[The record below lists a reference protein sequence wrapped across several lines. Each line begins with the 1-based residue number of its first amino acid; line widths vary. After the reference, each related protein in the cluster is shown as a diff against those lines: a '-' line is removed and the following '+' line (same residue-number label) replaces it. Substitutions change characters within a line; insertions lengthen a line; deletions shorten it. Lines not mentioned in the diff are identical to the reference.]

1 MTRLPLSIRWKM
13 TLLYAV
19 LLGALL
25 FGACIIIV
33 IATRQFLLANLE
45 GTAQAGV
52 IVATIDRQL
61 RFVIIPCLIGG
72 LILTLAIG
80 MWLSGRLL
88 QPIAQITE
96 TAARIGAG
104 SDLSQRIGA
113 VAPVPSDEVGRL
125 ATTFDAMLERLDDAF
140 IAQKQFV
147 ADASHELKTPLTAI
161 LGQANLLRRHAR
173 ENPVLV
179 DEATEAIIEEA
190 ERMQRLIQDLLT
202 LARAVAAPPRATTPV
217 VLNRITQAIVHDL
230 AIRAHEQAITLIF
243 HGNELP
249 AWYMLGDAD
258 QLRHMVLNL
267 VDNALKFTPANGR
280 IDVTITH
287 ETAAAPPLVALTVAD
302 TGCGIAPSDVPHLF
316 ERFYRADKSR
326 TRAVGGS
333 GLGLAIVHAIV
344 RQHGGDV
351 TVESVLGMGTTVR
364 VQLPALPALPDA
376 GA

>member
-1 MTRLPLSIRWKM
+1 MTRLPVSIRWKI

-19 LLGALL
+19 LLGTLL

-33 IATRQFLLANLE
+33 TATRQFLLANLDA
-45 GTAQAGV
+45 TAQAGV
-52 IVATIDRQL
+52 ILATLDRQL
-61 RFVIIPCLIGG
+61 RFVIIPCLIAA

-80 MWLSGRLL
+80 MWLAGRLL

-125 ATTFDAMLERLDDAF
+125 ATTFDAMLARLEHAF
-140 IAQKQFV
+140 TAQEQFV

-173 ENPVLV
+173 QNPRLV
-179 DEATEAIIEEA
+179 AEATEAIIEEA
-190 ERMQRLIQDLLT
+190 ERMQGLIQDLLT
-202 LARAVAAPPRATTPV
+202 LARADAAQPHLTTPV
-217 VLNRITQAIVHDL
+217 VPNQIAQAVVHDL
-230 AIRAHEQAITLIF
+230 AIRAQEQAITLVF
-243 HGNELP
+243 HVSELP
-249 AWYMLGDAD
+249 AWYVLGDAN

-280 IDVTITH
+280 VDVTIAH
-287 ETAAAPPLVALTVAD
+287 ETAAAPPLVVLTVAD

-326 TRAVGGS
+326 TRAVGGN
-333 GLGLAIVHAIV
+333 GLGLAIVHDIV

-351 TVESVLGMGTTVR
+351 TVESVLSMGTTVR
-364 VQLPALPALPDA
+364 VHLPALPAMPEA
-376 GA
+376 SA